1 MKQMENKNTIVA
13 LSLMMLLWIGY
24 TFLFP
29 APQISPVP
37 PNTTPAAVAIATPSE
52 QSKIAVVL
60 AAPVVTQAPAAQ
72 LKEIVVETDQYRA
85 VLTTQGA
92 RLKDFYLKKYKTK
105 ADESSAPVNLV
116 TSSAQGGTFALTGEG
131 DFSASEQALYTTD
144 TNDSLLH
151 LSATD
156 EKSVSFSLLLPSGVT
171 LQKTYTFNGQNYSV
185 AVDLQIQNL
194 TPSAKQG
201 TVSLALIEDT
211 DKTLTG
217 DIVDD
222 TSAAA
227 SLVGNKL
234 HVDTRSSL
242 NKEDKNYTGEVVW
255 SGYKNKYFLKALGSS
270 EQKKMDVSIHKK
282 ASIVETRFKSSSLM
296 VSSGQNVSFKYFCY
310 FGPLDFQV
318 LKEAGHDLAKAIN
331 LGFFAVLAKPLFY
344 VLKFFYN
351 YVGNYGWAIIL
362 LTVLIKLIFWPL
374 TAKSYKSM
382 KAMQTLQPEMQKL
395 RDKHKNDR
403 DTLNKEIMTLY
414 KEHRV
419 NPLGGC
425 LPMVVQIPV
434 FFALY
439 QVLMNM
445 IELRHAPFIFWLTDL
460 SVKDPYYIT
469 PLIMGVTMFMQ
480 QKLTPSQLDPV
491 QQKIFLIMP
500 VVFTFLFLSFPSGL
514 VVYWL
519 VNNVLTIAQQL
530 SANRKKI

>member
-1 MKQMENKNTIVA
+1 MENKNTIIA

-29 APQISPVP
+29 APQIIPAQPGNTPVTVSAVSTSPEPSNISLPLAP
-37 PNTTPAAVAIATPSE
+37 PAVMAMPT
-52 QSKIAVVL
+52 
-60 AAPVVTQAPAAQ
+60 AQ
-72 LKEIVVETDQYRA
+72 LKDITIETDLYRV
-85 VLTTQGA
+85 VLTTKGA
-92 RLKDFYLKKYKTK
+92 RLKEFYLKKYKSKTD
-105 ADESSAPVNLV
+105 ATSPEVNLV
-116 TSSAQGGTFALTGEG
+116 TSAAQGGTFALTGEG
-131 DFSASEQALYTTD
+131 DFYVAEQAIYAVDKTDNEIRLSTTE
-144 TNDSLLH
+144 
-151 LSATD
+151 
-156 EKSVSFSLLLPSGVT
+156 EKKLSFSFLLPSGVT
-171 LQKTYTFNGQNYSV
+171 LQKTYTFNGKNYSV
-185 AVDLQIQNL
+185 AVDLQVNNA
-194 TPSAKQG
+194 TTSAKQG
-201 TVSLALIEDT
+201 TLSLALLEDT

-227 SLVGNKL
+227 TLVGSKL
-234 HVDTRSSL
+234 RL
-242 NKEDKNYTGEVVW
+242 NTLSDLAKEEKTYKEEVLW
-255 SGYKNKYFLKALGSS
+255 SGYKNKYFIKSFGSLD
-270 EQKKMDVSIHKK
+270 QKKMDVSILKK
-282 ASIVETRFKSSSLM
+282 GAVVENRIKSPLLLIPAGQIVSL
-296 VSSGQNVSFKYFCY
+296 NYFSY
-310 FGPLDFQV
+310 FGPLDYQV
-318 LKEAGHDLAKAIN
+318 LKDAGHELVSAVD
-331 LGFFAVLAKPLFY
+331 LGFFAILAKPLFY
-344 VLKFFYN
+344 VLKFFYD

-362 LTVLIKLIFWPL
+362 LTVLIKIIFWPL
-374 TAKSYKSM
+374 TDKSYKSM

-425 LPMVVQIPV
+425 LPMIVQIPV

-469 PLIMGVTMFMQ
+469 PLVMGATMFIQ
-480 QKLTPSQLDPV
+480 QKLTPSQLDPI

-530 SANRKKI
+530 SVNRKKV

>member
-29 APQISPVP
+29 APQIIPVQP
-37 PNTTPAAVAIATPSE
+37 GNPSE
-52 QSKIAVVL
+52 AVN
-60 AAPVVTQAPAAQ
+60 AAPLLAEVSNTAPSATTEVPVAQ
-72 LKEIVVETDQYRA
+72 LKDITIETDLYRA
-85 VLTTQGA
+85 VLTTKGA
-92 RLKDFYLKKYKTK
+92 RLKEFYLKKYRSK
-105 ADESSAPVNLV
+105 ADESSPEVNLI
-116 TSSAQGGTFALTGEG
+116 TSSTQGGTVALAGEG
-131 DFSASEQALYTTD
+131 DFAVAEQAIYAVD
-144 TNDSLLH
+144 KPDSQFR
-151 LSATD
+151 LSGSE
-156 EKSVSFSLLLPSGVT
+156 EKSLSFSVLLPSGVT

-185 AVDLQIQNL
+185 AIDLQVQNA
-194 TPSAKQG
+194 TPSARQG
-201 TVSLALIEDT
+201 TVTLVLIEDT

-227 SLVGNKL
+227 TLVGSKL
-234 HVDTRSSL
+234 RVDTLSHL
-242 NKEDKNYTGEVVW
+242 AKEDKSYKEEVLW
-255 SGYKNKYFLKALGSS
+255 SGYKNKYFIKSLGSVD
-270 EQKKMDVSIHKK
+270 QKKNDVAIHKK
-282 ASIVETRFKSSSLM
+282 GAIVENRFKSPLLLIPAGQIVSL
-296 VSSGQNVSFKYFCY
+296 KYFSY
-310 FGPLDFQV
+310 FGPLDYQV
-318 LKEAGHDLAKAIN
+318 LNAAGHDLGSAVD
-331 LGFFAVLAKPLFY
+331 LGFFAILAKPLFH
-344 VLKFFYN
+344 VLKFFYG

-362 LTVLIKLIFWPL
+362 LTVLIKIIFWPL
-374 TAKSYKSM
+374 TDKSYKSM
-382 KAMQTLQPEMQKL
+382 KAMQTLQPEMTKL
-395 RDKHKNDR
+395 REKHKNDR

-469 PLIMGVTMFMQ
+469 PLVMGATMFIQ

-500 VVFTFLFLSFPSGL
+500 VVFTFLFLNFPSGL

-530 SANRKKI
+530 SVNRKKI

>member
-1 MKQMENKNTIVA
+1 MENKNTIIA
-13 LSLMMLLWIGY
+13 LSLMMLLWVGY

-29 APQISPVP
+29 TPQTIPVQP
-37 PNTTPAAVAIATPSE
+37 GNSSTVVTPVVPSTETANSSLFMATPMATTE
-52 QSKIAVVL
+52 AFK
-60 AAPVVTQAPAAQ
+60 AP
-72 LKEIVVETDQYRA
+72 LKEIAIETDLYRA

-92 RLKDFYLKKYKTK
+92 RLKEFYLKKYKSK
-105 ADESSAPVNLV
+105 ADESSSEVNLV
-116 TSSAQGGTFALTGEG
+116 TSAAQGGTFALTGEG
-131 DFSASEQALYTTD
+131 DFFVADQALYTVDKPD
-144 TNDSLLH
+144 TLLRLTEAEEQSL
-151 LSATD
+151 T
-156 EKSVSFSLLLPSGVT
+156 FSLLLPSGVT
-171 LQKTYTFNGQNYSV
+171 LLKTYTFNGQNYSV
-185 AVDLQIQNL
+185 GVVLQVQNA

-211 DKTLTG
+211 DQTLTG

-227 SLVGNKL
+227 SLVGTKL
-234 HVDTRSSL
+234 RVDTLSDL
-242 NKEDKNYTGEVVW
+242 TKEDKTYKDEVFW
-255 SGYKNKYFLKALGSS
+255 SGYKNKYFIKSLGSADP
-270 EQKKMDVSIHKK
+270 KKVDVSIHKK
-282 ASIVETRFKSSSLM
+282 GAIVETRFKSPLLLIP
-296 VSSGQNVSFKYFCY
+296 SGQIASLNYFSY
-310 FGPLDFQV
+310 FGPLDFQI
-318 LKEAGHDLAKAIN
+318 LKEAGHDLVSAVD
-331 LGFFAVLAKPLFY
+331 LGFFSILAKPLFY
-344 VLKFFYN
+344 VLKFFYD

-362 LTVLIKLIFWPL
+362 LTILIKIIFWPL
-374 TAKSYKSM
+374 TDKSYKSM

-395 RDKHKNDR
+395 REKHKNDR

-469 PLIMGVTMFMQ
+469 PLVMGATMFIQ
-480 QKLTPSQLDPV
+480 QKLTPSQLDPI

-500 VVFTFLFLSFPSGL
+500 VVFTFLFLNFPSGL

-519 VNNVLTIAQQL
+519 VNNILTIAQQL
-530 SANRKKI
+530 SVNRKKI

>member
-1 MKQMENKNTIVA
+1 MENKNTIIA
-13 LSLMMLLWIGY
+13 LSLMMLLWVGY

-29 APQISPVP
+29 APQIIPVP
-37 PNTTPAAVAIATPSE
+37 PSTAPAAVAIATPSE
-52 QSKIAVVL
+52 PSKTAVAMTPP
-60 AAPVVTQAPAAQ
+60 AATQVPTAQ
-72 LKEIVVETDQYRA
+72 LKEIIVETDLYRA

-105 ADESSAPVNLV
+105 ANESSAAVNLV
-116 TSSAQGGTFALTGEG
+116 TSSSQGGTFALSGEG
-131 DFSASEQALYTTD
+131 DFTASDQAIYSADIT
-144 TNDSLLH
+144 DSLLR
-151 LSATD
+151 LSSAD
-156 EKSVSFSLLLPSGVT
+156 EKTLRFSLLLPSGVI

-185 AVDLQIQNL
+185 AIDLQIQNS

-201 TVSLALIEDT
+201 AVSLALIEDT

-227 SLVGNKL
+227 TLAGSKL

-242 NKEDKNYTGEVVW
+242 SKEDKNYTDEVLW

-282 ASIVETRFKSSSLM
+282 ASIVETRFTSSGLM
-296 VSSGQNVSFKYFCY
+296 VSAGQNVSFKYFCY
-310 FGPLDFQV
+310 FGPLDFQI
-318 LKEAGHDLAKAIN
+318 LKDAGHDLSKAIN
-331 LGFFAVLAKPLFY
+331 LGFFAILAKPLFY

-374 TAKSYKSM
+374 TDKSYKSM

-395 RDKHKNDR
+395 REKHKNDR

-469 PLIMGVTMFMQ
+469 PLVMGATMFIQ

-530 SANRKKI
+530 SVNRKKI

>member
-1 MKQMENKNTIVA
+1 
-13 LSLMMLLWIGY
+13 
-24 TFLFP
+24 
-29 APQISPVP
+29 
-37 PNTTPAAVAIATPSE
+37 
-52 QSKIAVVL
+52 
-60 AAPVVTQAPAAQ
+60 
-72 LKEIVVETDQYRA
+72 
-85 VLTTQGA
+85 
-92 RLKDFYLKKYKTK
+92 LKKYKTK
-105 ADESSAPVNLV
+105 AADSSAPVNLV
-116 TSSAQGGTFALTGEG
+116 TSSAQGGTFVLTGEG
-131 DFSASEQALYTTD
+131 DFSASEQAIYATD
-144 TNDSLLH
+144 FNDSLLR
-151 LSATD
+151 LSTTD
-156 EKSVSFSLLLPSGVT
+156 EKRLSFSLPLPSGVT
-171 LQKTYTFNGQNYSV
+171 LIKTYTFNGQNYSV
-185 AVDLQIQNL
+185 DVDFQAQNT

-201 TVSLALIEDT
+201 TLSLALIEDT

-227 SLVGNKL
+227 SLVGSKL
-234 HVDTRSSL
+234 HVDTRSAL
-242 NKEDKNYTGEVVW
+242 GKEDKTYSDDVLW
-255 SGYKNKYFLKALGSS
+255 SGYKNKYFLKAIGSAEPTKMVVS
-270 EQKKMDVSIHKK
+270 IQKKG
-282 ASIVETRFKSSSLM
+282 SIVETRFKSSGLM
-296 VSSGQNVSFKYFCY
+296 VSSGQSLSFKYFSY
-310 FGPLDFQV
+310 MGPLDFQI
-318 LKEAGHDLAKAIN
+318 LNETGHDLAKAID
-331 LGFFAVLAKPLFY
+331 LGFFAILAKPLFY
-344 VLKFFYN
+344 VLKFFYD

-362 LTVLIKLIFWPL
+362 LTVLIKIIFWPL

-395 RDKHKNDR
+395 REKHKNDR

-414 KEHRV
+414 KDHRV

-469 PLIMGVTMFMQ
+469 PLIMGATMFIQ

-500 VVFTFLFLSFPSGL
+500 VVFTFLFLNFPSGL

-530 SANRKKI
+530 SVNRKTT

>member
-1 MKQMENKNTIVA
+1 MENKNTIVA
-13 LSLMMLLWIGY
+13 LSLMMLLWLGY

-29 APQISPVP
+29 TPQINSAQPGNSPEVVTSVISSSEISSSSLAL
-37 PNTTPAAVAIATPSE
+37 TTPSAMEVS
-52 QSKIAVVL
+52 
-60 AAPVVTQAPAAQ
+60 AAP
-72 LKEIVVETDQYRA
+72 LKEILIETDLYRA

-92 RLKDFYLKKYKTK
+92 RLKEFYLKKYKSK
-105 ADESSAPVNLV
+105 AVESSPEVNLI
-116 TSSAQGGTFALTGEG
+116 TSAAQGGTFALTGQG
-131 DFSASEQALYTTD
+131 DFSVAEHAIYAVDKPETLLRLTASE
-144 TNDSLLH
+144 
-151 LSATD
+151 
-156 EKSVSFSLLLPSGVT
+156 EKSLTFSFLLPTGVT

-185 AVDLQIQNL
+185 AVDLQMQNA
-194 TPSAKQG
+194 TSSAKQG

-211 DKTLTG
+211 DQTLTG

-227 SLVGNKL
+227 SLVGGKL
-234 HVDTRSSL
+234 RVDTLSDL
-242 NKEDKNYTGEVVW
+242 AKEDKSYKEEVLW
-255 SGYKNKYFLKALGSS
+255 SGYKNKYFIKSLGSS
-270 EQKKMDVSIHKK
+270 DQKKMDVAIHKK
-282 ASIVETRFKSSSLM
+282 GAIVETRFNSPLLLIP
-296 VSSGQNVSFKYFCY
+296 SGQIVSLNYFSY
-310 FGPLDFQV
+310 LGPLDYQV
-318 LKEAGHDLAKAIN
+318 LKETGHDLVSAVD
-331 LGFFAVLAKPLFY
+331 LGFFSILAKPLFY
-344 VLKFFYN
+344 VLKFFYD

-362 LTVLIKLIFWPL
+362 LTVLIKIIFWPL
-374 TAKSYKSM
+374 TDKSYKSM

-395 RDKHKNDR
+395 REKHKNDR

-469 PLIMGVTMFMQ
+469 PLVMGATMFIQ
-480 QKLTPSQLDPV
+480 QKLTPSQLDPI

-500 VVFTFLFLSFPSGL
+500 VVFTFLFLNFPSGL

-519 VNNVLTIAQQL
+519 VNNILTIAQQL
-530 SANRKKI
+530 SVNRKKI

>member
-1 MKQMENKNTIVA
+1 MENKNTLVA

-29 APQISPVP
+29 APQIIATSPESS
-37 PNTTPAAVAIATPSE
+37 PAANTSITPSTE
-52 QSKIAVVL
+52 TAQNSLQLTSPSAIE
-60 AAPVVTQAPAAQ
+60 APAAQ
-72 LKEIVVETDQYRA
+72 LKDIVVETDLYRA
-85 VLTTQGA
+85 VFTTRGA
-92 RLKDFYLKKYKTK
+92 RLKEFYLKNYRAK
-105 ADESSAPVNLV
+105 ADESSSEVNLV
-116 TSSAQGGTFALTGEG
+116 SSAAQGGTFALTGEG
-131 DFSASEQALYTTD
+131 DFSVADHVIYSVDKAETFLRLSGNEEQ
-144 TNDSLLH
+144 SL
-151 LSATD
+151 
-156 EKSVSFSLLLPSGVT
+156 SFSFLLPSGVT
-171 LQKTYTFNGQNYSV
+171 LLKTYKFNGQSYSV
-185 AVDLQIQNL
+185 AVDLQVQNFS
-194 TPSAKQG
+194 PSARQG
-201 TVSLALIEDT
+201 TLSLALLEDT
-211 DKTLTG
+211 DQTLTG

-227 SLVGNKL
+227 SLVGSKL
-234 HVDTRSSL
+234 QVDTLSDL
-242 NKEDKNYTGEVVW
+242 ADENKNYKDEVLW
-255 SGYKNKYFLKALGSS
+255 SGYKNKYFIKSFGAADQ
-270 EQKKMDVSIHKK
+270 QKLEVAIHKK
-282 ASIVETRFKSSSLM
+282 GAIVETRFKSPLLLIPAGELVSL
-296 VSSGQNVSFKYFCY
+296 NYFSY
-310 FGPLDFQV
+310 LGPLDYQI
-318 LKEAGHDLAKAIN
+318 LKDTGYNLVSAVD
-331 LGFFAVLAKPLFY
+331 LGFFEILAKPLFY

-362 LTVLIKLIFWPL
+362 LTVLIKIIFWPL
-374 TAKSYKSM
+374 TDKSYKSM
-382 KAMQTLQPEMQKL
+382 KAMQTLQPEMTKL
-395 RDKHKNDR
+395 REKHKNDR

-469 PLIMGVTMFMQ
+469 PLIMGATMFIQ
-480 QKLTPSQLDPV
+480 QKLTPSQLDPI

-500 VVFTFLFLSFPSGL
+500 VVFTFLFLNFPSGL

-530 SANRKKI
+530 SVNRKKI

>member
-1 MKQMENKNTIVA
+1 MENKNTIVA

-24 TFLFP
+24 TFFFP
-29 APQISPVP
+29 APQM
-37 PNTTPAAVAIATPSE
+37 TTPPVNSPAPV
-52 QSKIAVVL
+52 
-60 AAPVVTQAPAAQ
+60 AAPELTQNSSMVLTNPSTPQAPVAQ
-72 LKEIVVETDQYRA
+72 LKDIIIETELYRA
-85 VLTTQGA
+85 VLSTQGA
-92 RLKDFYLKKYKTK
+92 RLKEFYLKKYKTK
-105 ADESSAPVNLV
+105 ANESSAEVNLV
-116 TSSAQGGTFALTGEG
+116 SSTAQGGTFALTGEG
-131 DFSASEQALYTTD
+131 DFASAEHAIYAVDKTD
-144 TNDSLLH
+144 TKFQLTNNADMTLR
-151 LSATD
+151 
-156 EKSVSFSLLLPSGVT
+156 FSLFLPSGVT
-171 LQKTYTFNGQNYSV
+171 LIKTYTFHANNYSV
-185 AVDLQIQNL
+185 GVDLQVQNSS
-194 TPSAKQG
+194 PSAKQG

-211 DKTLTG
+211 EKTLTG

-227 SLVGNKL
+227 TLAGGKL
-234 HVDTRSSL
+234 RVDTLSAL
-242 NKEDKNYTGEVVW
+242 AKEDKSYKDEVLW
-255 SGYKNKYFLKALGSS
+255 SGYKNKYFIKSLGTTD
-270 EQKKMDVSIHKK
+270 QKKIEVAIHKK
-282 ASIVETRFKSSSLM
+282 GTLVATSFKSPLLLIP
-296 VSSGQNVSFKYFCY
+296 SGQVVSFNYFSY
-310 FGPLDFQV
+310 LGPLDFQI
-318 LKEAGHDLAKAIN
+318 LKDEGHDLVKAVD
-331 LGFFAVLAKPLFY
+331 LGFFAILAKPLFY
-344 VLKFFYN
+344 VLKFFYD

-362 LTVLIKLIFWPL
+362 LTILIKLIFWPL
-374 TAKSYKSM
+374 TDKSYKSM

-395 RDKHKNDR
+395 RDKYKNDR

-425 LPMVVQIPV
+425 LPMIVQIPV

-469 PLIMGVTMFMQ
+469 PLVMGATMFIQ

-500 VVFTFLFLSFPSGL
+500 VVFTFLFLNFPSGL

-530 SANRKKI
+530 SVNRKKV

>member
-1 MKQMENKNTIVA
+1 MENRNTIVA

-24 TFLFP
+24 TFLYP
-29 APQISPVP
+29 APQTNSVSLNNTSASVTAVVSPEVP
-37 PNTTPAAVAIATPSE
+37 VSVLVPAEAVAVQI
-52 QSKIAVVL
+52 
-60 AAPVVTQAPAAQ
+60 PAAQ
-72 LKEIVVETDQYRA
+72 LKDITIETDLYRA
-85 VLTTQGA
+85 VVTTRGA
-92 RLKDFYLKKYKTK
+92 KLKEFYLKKYNTK
-105 ADESSAPVNLV
+105 VDESSPLVNLV
-116 TSSAQGGTFALTGEG
+116 TATAQGGTVTLNGDG
-131 DFSASEQALYTTD
+131 DFSASEQAIYSTNIPD
-144 TNDSLLH
+144 TLLR
-151 LSATD
+151 LANTD
-156 EKSVSFSLLLPSGVT
+156 EKKLSFSLLLPSGVM
-171 LQKTYTFNGQNYSV
+171 LVKTYLFNGHNYSV
-185 AVDLQIQNL
+185 AIDLSVNN
-194 TPSAKQG
+194 TSPSAKQG
-201 TVSLALIEDT
+201 SLSLGLVEDT

-227 SLVGNKL
+227 TLVGSKL
-234 HVDTRSSL
+234 HMDTISSL
-242 NKEDKNYTGEVVW
+242 SKEDKSYKEGVFW
-255 SGYKNKYFLKALGSS
+255 SGYKNKYFLNVLGSKTH
-270 EQKKMDVSIHKK
+270 QKEGVSVSKK
-282 ASIVETRFKSSSLM
+282 GSVVETRFKSSALM
-296 VSSGQNVSFKYFCY
+296 LSSGETLSLNYFCY
-310 FGPLDFQV
+310 LGPLDYQI
-318 LKEAGHDLAKAIN
+318 LKDAGHDLDKAVD

-374 TAKSYKSM
+374 TDKSYKSM

-395 RDKHKNDR
+395 RDKYKNDR
-403 DTLNKEIMTLY
+403 DMLNKEIMGLY

-425 LPMVVQIPV
+425 LPMLVQIPV

-469 PLIMGVTMFMQ
+469 PLVMGATMFIQ

-500 VVFTFLFLSFPSGL
+500 VVFTFLFLNFPSGL

-519 VNNVLTIAQQL
+519 VNNILTIAQQL
-530 SANRKKI
+530 SVNRIKN

>member
-1 MKQMENKNTIVA
+1 MENKNTIVA
-13 LSLMMLLWIGY
+13 LSLMMLLWVGY

-29 APQISPVP
+29 TPQI
-37 PNTTPAAVAIATPSE
+37 TPAQPGNSPATVVTTALEPTNTSLVLATPSTTE
-52 QSKIAVVL
+52 V
-60 AAPVVTQAPAAQ
+60 PAAQ
-72 LKEIVVETDQYRA
+72 LKEIMIETDLYRA
-85 VLTTQGA
+85 VLTTKGA
-92 RLKDFYLKKYKTK
+92 RLKEFYLKKYKSK
-105 ADESSAPVNLV
+105 ANDSSPEVNLV
-116 TSSAQGGTFALTGEG
+116 TSAAQGGTFALTGDG
-131 DFSASEQALYTTD
+131 DFSVAEQAIYTVD
-144 TNDSLLH
+144 KPDNLLR
-151 LSATD
+151 LTGTE
-156 EKSVSFSLLLPSGVT
+156 EKSLRFSFLLPSGVT
-171 LQKTYTFNGQNYSV
+171 LQKTYTFNSNNYSV
-185 AVDLQIQNL
+185 GVDLQVQNS

-227 SLVGNKL
+227 SLVGGKL
-234 HVDTRSSL
+234 RVDTLSAL
-242 NKEDKNYTGEVVW
+242 AKEDKTYKEEVLW
-255 SGYKNKYFLKALGSS
+255 SGYKNKYFIKSIGSAD
-270 EQKKMDVSIHKK
+270 KKNMDVLIHKK
-282 ASIVETRFKSSSLM
+282 GTIVETRLKSPLLLI
-296 VSSGQNVSFKYFCY
+296 SSGQTVSFNYFSY
-310 FGPLDFQV
+310 LGPLDYQI
-318 LKEAGHDLAKAIN
+318 LKDAGYDLAKAID
-331 LGFFAVLAKPLFY
+331 LGFFTILAKPLFY
-344 VLKFFYN
+344 VLKFFYD

-362 LTVLIKLIFWPL
+362 LTVLIKIIFWPL
-374 TAKSYKSM
+374 TDKSYKSM

-395 RDKHKNDR
+395 REKHKNDR

-469 PLIMGVTMFMQ
+469 PLVMGATMFIQ
-480 QKLTPSQLDPV
+480 QKLTPSQLDPI

-500 VVFTFLFLSFPSGL
+500 VVFTFLFLNFPSGL

-530 SANRKKI
+530 SVNRKKI

>member
-1 MKQMENKNTIVA
+1 MENKNTIVA

-29 APQISPVP
+29 PPQNMPTQPVNTSPV
-37 PNTTPAAVAIATPSE
+37 V
-52 QSKIAVVL
+52 
-60 AAPVVTQAPAAQ
+60 AAPAPDISNSSLVLPSPTTVPAMPAAQ
-72 LKEIVVETDQYRA
+72 LKEISIETDLYRA
-85 VLTTQGA
+85 VLTTKGA
-92 RLKDFYLKKYKTK
+92 RLKEFYLKKYKTK
-105 ADESSAPVNLV
+105 ADESSPEVNLV
-116 TSSAQGGTFALTGEG
+116 TSVSQGGTFALTGEG
-131 DFSASEQALYTTD
+131 DFFISEQAIFAVDNPD
-144 TNDSLLH
+144 TLLR
-151 LSATD
+151 LTAAE
-156 EKSVSFSLLLPSGVT
+156 EKSLSFSFLLPSGIT
-171 LQKTYTFNGQNYSV
+171 LKKTYTFNGKNYSV
-185 AVDLQIQNL
+185 AVDLQVQNA

-201 TVSLALIEDT
+201 TVALALIEDT

-227 SLVGNKL
+227 TLVGDKL
-234 HVDTRSSL
+234 RVNTLSDL
-242 NKEDKNYTGEVVW
+242 AKEGKTYKDEVLW
-255 SGYKNKYFLKALGSS
+255 SGYKNKYFIKSIGATDKKATEVL
-270 EQKKMDVSIHKK
+270 IHKK
-282 ASIVETRFKSSSLM
+282 GTLVETRLKSPLLLIP
-296 VSSGQNVSFKYFCY
+296 SGQTVSLNYFSY
-310 FGPLDFQV
+310 LGPLDYQI
-318 LKEAGHDLAKAIN
+318 LKDAGYDLVKAIDM
-331 LGFFAVLAKPLFY
+331 GFFEILAKPLFY
-344 VLKFFYN
+344 VLKFFYG

-362 LTVLIKLIFWPL
+362 LTVLIKIIFWPL
-374 TAKSYKSM
+374 TDKSYKSM

-469 PLIMGVTMFMQ
+469 PLVMGATMFIQ
-480 QKLTPSQLDPV
+480 QKLTPSQLDPI

-500 VVFTFLFLSFPSGL
+500 VVFTFLFLNFPSGL

-530 SANRKKI
+530 SVNRKKI

>member
-1 MKQMENKNTIVA
+1 MENKNTIIA

-29 APQISPVP
+29 APQSTPVLPNNSPV
-37 PNTTPAAVAIATPSE
+37 AAVANVAPSLEQAKVALVLTPPATSQVPD
-52 QSKIAVVL
+52 
-60 AAPVVTQAPAAQ
+60 AQ
-72 LKEIVVETDQYRA
+72 LREIIIETDLYRA

-92 RLKDFYLKKYKTK
+92 RLKDFYLKKYKSK
-105 ADESSAPVNLV
+105 ASESSSQVNLV
-116 TSSAQGGTFALTGEG
+116 TSSSQGGTFALTGEG
-131 DFSASEQALYTTD
+131 DLAASDRAIYSVNNTD
-144 TNDSLLH
+144 TLLQ
-151 LSATD
+151 LAATE
-156 EKSVSFSLLLPSGVT
+156 EKSLSFSLLLPSGVN
-171 LQKTYTFNGQNYSV
+171 LVKTYTFNGENYSV
-185 AVDLQIQNL
+185 AIDLQVQNA

-211 DKTLTG
+211 GRTLTG

-227 SLVGNKL
+227 SLVGSKL
-234 HVDTRSSL
+234 RVDTLSSL
-242 NKEDKNYTGEVVW
+242 AKGDKAYTDEVIW
-255 SGYKNKYFLKALGSS
+255 SGYKNKYFLKSLGSAD
-270 EQKKMDVSIHKK
+270 QKKMDVSIHKS
-282 ASIVETRFKSSSLM
+282 AAVVETRFKSPILM
-296 VSSGQNVSFKYFCY
+296 IPSGQTVSFKYFS
-310 FGPLDFQV
+310 FLGPLDFQI
-318 LKEAGHDLAKAIN
+318 LKDTGHDLVRAID
-331 LGFFAVLAKPLFY
+331 LGFFAILAKPLFY
-344 VLKFFYN
+344 VLKFFYD

-374 TAKSYKSM
+374 TDKSYKSM

-425 LPMVVQIPV
+425 LPMIVQIPV

-469 PLIMGVTMFMQ
+469 PLIMGATMFIQ
-480 QKLTPSQLDPV
+480 QKLTPSQLDPI

-500 VVFTFLFLSFPSGL
+500 VVFTFLFLNFPSGL

-519 VNNVLTIAQQL
+519 VNNLLTIAQQL
-530 SANRKKI
+530 SVNRKKT

>member
-1 MKQMENKNTIVA
+1 MENKNTIVA

-24 TFLFP
+24 TFFFP
-29 APQISPVP
+29 APPITPVQP
-37 PNTTPAAVAIATPSE
+37 GNTPAAVVTSLPELANNSLALTTST
-52 QSKIAVVL
+52 AVEV
-60 AAPVVTQAPAAQ
+60 PAAQ
-72 LKEIVVETDQYRA
+72 LKEIMIETDLYRA
-85 VLTTQGA
+85 ILTTKGA
-92 RLKDFYLKKYKTK
+92 RLKEFYLKKYKSK
-105 ADESSAPVNLV
+105 ADESSPEVNLV
-116 TSSAQGGTFALTGEG
+116 TSAAQGGTFALTGEG
-131 DFSASEQALYTTD
+131 DFVVADQAIYAVDKPD
-144 TNDSLLH
+144 TLLR
-151 LSATD
+151 LTGNE
-156 EKSVSFSLLLPSGVT
+156 EKSLSFSFLLPSGIT

-185 AVDLQIQNL
+185 AVDLQIQNT

-201 TVSLALIEDT
+201 MIALALLEDT

-227 SLVGNKL
+227 SLVGSKL
-234 HVDTRSSL
+234 RVDTLSDL
-242 NKEDKNYTGEVVW
+242 AKEEKNYKEEVFW
-255 SGYKNKYFLKALGSS
+255 TGYKNKYFIKSLGSTDP
-270 EQKKMDVSIHKK
+270 KKMDVAIQKK
-282 ASIVETRFKSSSLM
+282 GALVENRLKSPLLLIP
-296 VSSGQNVSFKYFCY
+296 SGQSVSLKYFSY
-310 FGPLDFQV
+310 FGPLDYQI
-318 LKEAGHDLAKAIN
+318 LKDAGHDLVSAVD
-331 LGFFAVLAKPLFY
+331 LGFFAILAKPLFY
-344 VLKFFYN
+344 VLKFFYD

-362 LTVLIKLIFWPL
+362 LTVLIKIIFWPL
-374 TAKSYKSM
+374 TDKSYKSM

-395 RDKHKNDR
+395 REKHKNDR

-469 PLIMGVTMFMQ
+469 PLVMGATMFIQ
-480 QKLTPSQLDPV
+480 QKLTPSQLDPI

-530 SANRKKI
+530 SVNRKKI